1 MKDIKTE
8 FTSKMKILLEKTEN
22 DDKLIAM
29 LKGEIKR
36 LESAKGVK
44 S

>member
-1 MKDIKTE
+1 MKDVRVE
-8 FTSKMKILLEKTEN
+8 FGSKVKILIEKTEN

-29 LKGEIKR
+29 LKAEIKR
-36 LESAKGVK
+36 LETQKGVK